1 MLQAGGGETRRQ
13 GDHQW
18 QNSAASSASD
28 TQLETEQKVINTKI
42 LMMFCG
48 LFHPVRVIHCNNN

>member
-1 MLQAGGGETRRQ
+1 MLQEGGGETRRL

-28 TQLETEQKVINTKI
+28 TQLQSQKKHQRHFINMT
-42 LMMFCG
+42 
-48 LFHPVRVIHCNNN
+48 RNA